1 MNDNL
6 FEIKNLNVYSKGNKI
21 VDNLNFKIKKNTI
34 LGIVGESGSGKS
46 ITALSILK
54 LSGFRGLKQS
64 GDIYF
69 SNSNLKKFSGNNY
82 KNFLKNECF

>member
-34 LGIVGESGSGKS
+34 LGIVGEVAAASKAAKYWSTRGGFKS
-46 ITALSILK
+46 T
-54 LSGFRGLKQS
+54 
-64 GDIYF
+64 
-69 SNSNLKKFSGNNY
+69 
-82 KNFLKNECF
+82 